1 MARNKLRKEKELNQ
15 IKKSTNVF
23 FNIIFII
30 LSALCIFPIVFVF
43 SISISSETSI
53 QKNGYQLIP
62 QELSAAAYQFLWN
75 ERGTILHAAFI
86 SILVTALGIILSVLL
101 TTTMGYVVS
110 RNTYKLKS
118 FYTWVI
124 FIPMIFNGGM
134 LAGYVVNTNILHLRN
149 SIWALILPLAVSPFN
164 IVICKTFFK
173 TTIPDSIVESAKMA
187 QDSFEFLHRSF
198 YRFQS
203 RSLQQSHCSRHLD
216 IGMTGFRH
224 PYIFQTRIY
233 RHYSLC

>member
-75 ERGTILHAAFI
+75 EELFYMQHSFPFWLPR
-86 SILVTALGIILSVLL
+86 LVLFCQ
-101 TTTMGYVVS
+101 Y
-110 RNTYKLKS
+110 
-118 FYTWVI
+118 
-124 FIPMIFNGGM
+124 
-134 LAGYVVNTNILHLRN
+134 
-149 SIWALILPLAVSPFN
+149 
-164 IVICKTFFK
+164 C
-173 TTIPDSIVESAKMA
+173 
-187 QDSFEFLHRSF
+187 
-198 YRFQS
+198 
-203 RSLQQSHCSRHLD
+203 
-216 IGMTGFRH
+216 
-224 PYIFQTRIY
+224 
-233 RHYSLC
+233 

>member
-75 ERGTILHAAFI
+75 EEELFYMQHSFPFWLPR
-86 SILVTALGIILSVLL
+86 LVLFCQ
-101 TTTMGYVVS
+101 Y
-110 RNTYKLKS
+110 
-118 FYTWVI
+118 
-124 FIPMIFNGGM
+124 
-134 LAGYVVNTNILHLRN
+134 
-149 SIWALILPLAVSPFN
+149 
-164 IVICKTFFK
+164 C
-173 TTIPDSIVESAKMA
+173 
-187 QDSFEFLHRSF
+187 
-198 YRFQS
+198 
-203 RSLQQSHCSRHLD
+203 
-216 IGMTGFRH
+216 
-224 PYIFQTRIY
+224 
-233 RHYSLC
+233 